1 MKFYET
7 TFEEYIQSV
16 KRYNLHPDIPDQCED
31 SILQFENKIV
41 YGPPGIGKY
50 SQVLYMLRKYS
61 PTELKY
67 EKKITIQMEKQ
78 EYIYH
83 ISDIHYEIDM
93 SLLGCNSKNIW
104 HDIYG
109 QIVDIISIKPD
120 KIGIIVCKNFH
131 MIHAELL
138 EIFYS
143 YIQQFNNRY
152 MAIKVKFVLITEHL
166 SFIPQKIL
174 NACNIIRM
182 GRPCEESYRKLLD
195 YYTLTKSPTL
205 QVCAFTPKSPIA
217 ESNVGLHNDFSYF
230 ETSQKNNS
238 TFTGL
243 ALDGEDAVKTPSM
256 NSSLLLES
264 VKTDN
269 ILNIKELRSF
279 PLIDSTNEV
288 PEDIFNIV
296 CDGIIKE
303 MENPKKIKFTQFR
316 DVIYDILIYNLDACE
331 CIWYIICHF
340 IQPGKSQ
347 MTESDI
353 SAILQKTHL
362 FLKYYNNNYRPI
374 YHLESMLFYIINKLH
389 RYGSHEKRSV

>member
-7 TFEEYIQSV
+7 TFEEYIQYV
-16 KRYNLHPDIPDQCED
+16 KRYNMHTDFPNQGEE
-31 SILQFENKIV
+31 SILEFENKIV

-50 SQVLYMLRKYS
+50 SQVLYMLRKHS
-61 PTELKY
+61 PSELKY
-67 EKKITIQMEKQ
+67 EKKIAIQMEKQ

-109 QIVDIISIKPD
+109 QIVDIISIKPE

-143 YIQQFNNRY
+143 YIQQFNSQY

-166 SFIPQKIL
+166 SFIPQKIM

-182 GRPCEESYRKLLD
+182 GRPSEESYRKLLD
-195 YYTLTKSPTL
+195 HYTAMKS
-205 QVCAFTPKSPIA
+205 VDSGI
-217 ESNVGLHNDFSYF
+217 
-230 ETSQKNNS
+230 
-238 TFTGL
+238 
-243 ALDGEDAVKTPSM
+243 
-256 NSSLLLES
+256 LLES
-264 VKTDN
+264 VKPDN

-279 PLIDSTNEV
+279 HLMNSSKQV

-296 CDGIIKE
+296 CDGIIRE
-303 MENPKKIKFTQFR
+303 MENPGKIKFTQFR

-331 CIWYIICHF
+331 CVWYIICHF
-340 IQPGKSQ
+340 IQPGKSRI
-347 MTESDI
+347 MELDI
-353 SAILQKTHL
+353 SAILEKTHL

-374 YHLESMLFYIINKLH
+374 YHLESILFYIINKLH
-389 RYGSHEKRSV
+389 GYGCHEKRSI